1 MLIHEAWGRIMTNN
15 WKSAWESMS
24 IEELFTLR
32 ELMQEVL
39 IAKLKDKQLELR
51 RKQRTLNQLSIA
63 GAKPKKIRPAA
74 D

>member
-1 MLIHEAWGRIMTNN
+1 MT
-15 WKSAWESMS
+15 

-39 IAKLKDKQLELR
+39 SAKLRDKQRELA
-51 RKQRTLNQLSIA
+51 RKQRSLNQLPTA
-63 GAKPKKIRPAA
+63 GAKPKKARPAA